1 MVRFIKKIF
10 FVLILFFSLIS
21 CVGMPKKNALD
32 SAINEFKKS
41 AVPQVTIAYKNNSY
55 FVSCSYR
62 GENWIFLNGV
72 EIKNSNGDTKKL
84 LFSKPRRN
92 ILDSGTVIEIGVFT
106 PAFTD
111 SFEAFLGSGDIYA
124 RPLADLK
131 TYEFKKIDII
141 NK

>member
-10 FVLILFFSLIS
+10 FVLILLFPFIS
-21 CVGMPKKNALD
+21 CVGTPKKNALD
-32 SAINEFKKS
+32 SIINEIKEP
-41 AVPQVTIAYKNNSY
+41 AVPPVNIEYKNNSY

-84 LFSKPRRN
+84 LFSKPLRN
-92 ILDSGTVIEIGVFT
+92 ILDSGTVIETGVFS

-131 TYEFKKIDII
+131 IYDFKKIDII

>member
-1 MVRFIKKIF
+1 MVRFIKKF
-10 FVLILFFSLIS
+10 LFVLILFFSFIS
-21 CVGMPKKNALD
+21 CVGTPKKSALD
-32 SAINEFKKS
+32 SIINEFKEP
-41 AVPQVTIAYKNNSY
+41 AIPPVTIEFKNNSY

-72 EIKNSNGDTKKL
+72 ELKNSNGDIKKL
-84 LFSKPRRN
+84 LFSKPLRN
-92 ILDSGTVIEIGVFT
+92 ILDSGTVIETGVFL

-131 TYEFKKIDII
+131 TYDFTKIDII

>member
-1 MVRFIKKIF
+1 MVRLIKKIF
-10 FVLILFFSLIS
+10 FILILFFPFIS
-21 CVGMPKKNALD
+21 CAGTPKKSALD
-32 SAINEFKKS
+32 SIINELKEP
-41 AVPQVTIAYKNNSY
+41 AVPPVTIEYKNNSY
-55 FVSCSYR
+55 YVSCSYR

-84 LFSKPRRN
+84 LFSKPLRN
-92 ILDSGTVIEIGVFT
+92 ILDSGTVIETGIFS

-131 TYEFKKIDII
+131 TYDFKKIDII